1 MNSEFCTESHWPAS
15 DMMLK
20 LLIVDDEPSVLYSL
34 QRTLQSENLQ
44 LLTASTG
51 RRAVALLEEERPDVV
66 LLDVRLPDMSGL
78 ETFDLLRQIDPRLL
92 VIFMTAYSSAET
104 AIQAMQRG
112 AFEYL
117 LKPVEVAQLREIVQ
131 RALETSRL
139 RQVPAVVDQAEF
151 LGENVDLIVGQSPRM
166 QEVYKAIGRVAPQDV
181 TVLIQGESGTGKEL
195 VARSIFHYSR
205 RAHRPFLAVNCAAI
219 PESLLESELFGH
231 ERGAF
236 TGADRRR
243 IGKFEQTHEG
253 TLFLDEIGDMTGA
266 TQAKMLRILQDQRFE
281 RLGGNESIQTDVR
294 ILAATNQELLQLV
307 DEGKF
312 RQDLYYRLNIVT
324 IYLPPL
330 RERVDDLPRLAN
342 YFRQRFNP
350 QLGKN
355 VTAFSPEAVAHMQ
368 AYHWP
373 GNVRELQSA
382 IKHALLHATGE
393 VIGVH
398 ELPSSIRSPQEAA
411 RPPQIEQHAD
421 AALVRHVQH
430 LLQTG
435 QTELYE
441 KLHRDVDR
449 ILITQAL
456 EHLGGNQVQTAELL
470 GIARMTLRNRIRELG
485 ISSKRGNS
493 SDGSGT

>member
-1 MNSEFCTESHWPAS
+1 
-15 DMMLK
+15 MLK
-20 LLIVDDEPSVLYSL
+20 LLIVDDEPNVLYSL
-34 QRTLQSENLQ
+34 QRTLQTDSLQ

-51 RRAVALLEEERPDVV
+51 QRAVDLLEEERPDVV

-78 ETFDLLRQIDPRLL
+78 ETFDLLRQIDPRLP

-117 LKPVEVAQLREIVQ
+117 LKPVEVAQLRQVVQ

-151 LGENVDLIVGQSPRM
+151 LGENVDLIVGQSPSM

-266 TQAKMLRILQDQRFE
+266 TQAKMLRILQDQCFE
-281 RLGGNESIQTDVR
+281 RLGGNELIQTDVR
-294 ILAATNQELLQLV
+294 IVAATNQNLLQLV

-324 IYLPPL
+324 IFLPPL
-330 RERVDDLPRLAN
+330 RERVDDLPRLAD

-355 VTAFSPEAVAHMQ
+355 VVAFSADALAQMQ

-382 IKHALLHATGE
+382 IKHALLHATGD
-393 VIGVH
+393 VIGLH
-398 ELPSSIRSPQEAA
+398 ELPSLIRSPHGTA
-411 RPPQIEQHAD
+411 PPPEMKHHAD
-421 AALVRHVQH
+421 AALIRHIQH

-435 QTELYE
+435 QTDLHE
-441 KLHRDVDR
+441 KLHREVDR

-485 ISSKRGNS
+485 ISSKRGNPPE
-493 SDGSGT
+493 GSGS